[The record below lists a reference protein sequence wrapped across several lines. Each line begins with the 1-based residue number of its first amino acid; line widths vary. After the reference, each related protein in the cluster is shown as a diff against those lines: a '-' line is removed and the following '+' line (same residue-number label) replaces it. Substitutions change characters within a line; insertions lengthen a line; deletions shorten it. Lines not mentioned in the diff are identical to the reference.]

1 MSNIRLAVIGVTFW
15 TVTLTSGPTLAAPQA
30 RVDVSA
36 LSAPPLKMITSVTPV
51 YPPEAERLGIEANIE
66 LNVIVNAAGDVTSTE
81 PGPSGG
87 GGAMVHHDDQNL
99 SERAEF
105 VATKPRAFADA
116 ATAAARQWKFEPANA
131 QWRCTF
137 SFRFRAGSPDSS
149 EAGED
154 AKLSIGS
161 PAPSTP
167 SGTARPGETAST
179 PRTGPVRVG
188 LGYLKPP
195 QKMIDVK
202 PLYPDEARAAKAK
215 GVVLLEV
222 TIAADGSV
230 SKALVL
236 RSIPMLDQ
244 AAIDAVTQWKF
255 QPPLLNGAPVEVEML
270 IFVNFVPPSE

>member
-1 MSNIRLAVIGVTFW
+1 MSSIRLAVIGVTFW

-116 ATAAARQWKFEPANA
+116 AAAAARQWKFEPAMKDGQPVSMFISVEMDFSVERGQYDA
-131 QWRCTF
+131 Q
-137 SFRFRAGSPDSS
+137 
-149 EAGED
+149 
-154 AKLSIGS
+154 
-161 PAPSTP
+161 
-167 SGTARPGETAST
+167 
-179 PRTGPVRVG
+179 
-188 LGYLKPP
+188 
-195 QKMIDVK
+195 
-202 PLYPDEARAAKAK
+202 RAADDEPDYAF
-215 GVVLLEV
+215 GRLY
-222 TIAADGSV
+222 GGPC
-230 SKALVL
+230 
-236 RSIPMLDQ
+236 R
-244 AAIDAVTQWKF
+244 
-255 QPPLLNGAPVEVEML
+255 
-270 IFVNFVPPSE
+270 